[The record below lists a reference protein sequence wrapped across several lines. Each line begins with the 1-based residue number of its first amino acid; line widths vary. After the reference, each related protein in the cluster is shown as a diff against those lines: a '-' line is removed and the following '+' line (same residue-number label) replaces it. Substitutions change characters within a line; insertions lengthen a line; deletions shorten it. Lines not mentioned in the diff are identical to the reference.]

1 MSKYSICFLRQYVDS
16 IKLHINAF
24 RYGYKT
30 LCWHLKGENTIHQI
44 ELTSSDIT
52 IKELNREGYYVFY
65 TLNQDKVK
73 SPEYEI
79 YFLQENIYEQID
91 RFYATF
97 PNDLPSQDVIETSKK
112 ALGKDLIKDATKKIS
127 SLLYTYMENT
137 KDIQPE
143 ESETYYKMITIAQR
157 YENNQNMVW
166 NKDISET
173 FAIKYYGSGYIHS
186 NGLISKIIVF
196 NEFGQFIKTI
206 YCEAQEDIDLE
217 LNISGIYILE
227 IYEENDLLNTLSF
240 IQFKEDIR
248 ALAWQEEI
256 DKIDINSS
264 TNFTMDNISTL
275 DVELTEEEKIYL
287 NQETKK
293 NPLNYIITRPQLTD
307 KGNNIIDIYIED
319 YPLLNAL
326 GNDFYIGVKE
336 ADCLFSNYLD
346 NYIKIAGLHN
356 ELNCAKYFLN
366 GEMLFFVEDI
376 NKNLVSNL
384 TRFSFD
390 SHFEEYNNKLRQIQ
404 IEIYKK
410 RLMTLLAKKL
420 PSISTFI
427 KSCFKLIQDNTDVFS
442 FEKTWITLIEMV
454 IKYADT
460 DIDVNKTISLILE
473 DYINSF
479 PCLNNFYSEPIV
491 YYRSTDTLVYP
502 SCDFRYAL
510 IVLSMDRNSNT
521 FNTAYYP
528 SNSSAIDFQ
537 VREKSHYII
546 YAIDNKSYKHS
557 GITYVNTIKG
567 KECLSNYN
575 LRMEIK

>member
-307 KGNNIIDIYIED
+307 KGNN
-319 YPLLNAL
+319 L
-326 GNDFYIGVKE
+326 
-336 ADCLFSNYLD
+336 
-346 NYIKIAGLHN
+346 
-356 ELNCAKYFLN
+356 
-366 GEMLFFVEDI
+366 
-376 NKNLVSNL
+376 
-384 TRFSFD
+384 
-390 SHFEEYNNKLRQIQ
+390 
-404 IEIYKK
+404 
-410 RLMTLLAKKL
+410 
-420 PSISTFI
+420 
-427 KSCFKLIQDNTDVFS
+427 
-442 FEKTWITLIEMV
+442 
-454 IKYADT
+454 
-460 DIDVNKTISLILE
+460 
-473 DYINSF
+473 
-479 PCLNNFYSEPIV
+479 
-491 YYRSTDTLVYP
+491 
-502 SCDFRYAL
+502 
-510 IVLSMDRNSNT
+510 
-521 FNTAYYP
+521 
-528 SNSSAIDFQ
+528 
-537 VREKSHYII
+537 
-546 YAIDNKSYKHS
+546 
-557 GITYVNTIKG
+557 
-567 KECLSNYN
+567 
-575 LRMEIK
+575 